1 VESMVLQ
8 TRSQKRRRKS
18 SDNAFGQLSGWERRP
33 VKWFSA
39 ALIAGLIG
47 VPGIGIAQGTQPAP
61 TQPAQSATPPA
72 TAPATDESKPAKDS
86 VTPAKNGSAPA
97 VPAPATQAGPVDVT
111 GKDAAHY
118 IIGPEDTLQV
128 TIWKEPTLSGTFPVR
143 PDGMIS
149 LVLVGDLPAA
159 GRTPMQLS
167 DEITTR
173 LKKYLQDPSV
183 TVLVMA
189 VNSQRIYMM
198 GEVGHVGPITLAAG
212 MSPLQAIAAAGGL
225 SPFANSKKIYI
236 LRGEAGKQQKIPFN
250 YKLALKGDSTQD
262 IKLLPGDTIVVP

>member
-1 VESMVLQ
+1 M
-8 TRSQKRRRKS
+8 R
-18 SDNAFGQLSGWERRP
+18 
-33 VKWFSA
+33 WFHA
-39 ALIAGLIG
+39 ALIAGLLG
-47 VPGIGIAQGTQPAP
+47 VPGYGIAQATQ
-61 TQPAQSATPPA
+61 
-72 TAPATDESKPAKDS
+72 TAPAKPSQSTTAPQVPVAPTDTSKPAGDS
-86 VTPAKNGSAPA
+86 SAPA
-97 VPAPATQAGPVDVT
+97 KDGLAAAPSSAQSGTVD

-118 IIGPEDTLQV
+118 IIGPEDALQV
-128 TIWKEPTLSGTFPVR
+128 TVWKEPTLSGTFPVR

-167 DEITTR
+167 EEITTK

-198 GEVGHVGPITLAAG
+198 GEVGHVGPIPLAAG
-212 MSPLQAIAAAGGL
+212 MSPLQAISAAGGL

-250 YKLALKGDSTQD
+250 YKQALKGDSTQD
-262 IKLLPGDTIVVP
+262 IKLQPGDTIVVP